1 MLDVLL
7 VRIQPTDRTL
17 KELKYFPDDYEPL
30 SFEMPV
36 FNGNPLQFRADR
48 KYYKGF
54 DSFNEKVNAI
64 NADLDVDYGGHAVA
78 IGKYPLTR
86 FKEGVNLTGCSGK
99 SYYDFEADFENSGC
113 DCLVLSVPGLQPTP
127 LSKLSFSCD
136 GVGADGFCPD
146 AIIFR
151 KKAVLSVTLP
161 FGEVKGIALIHCS
174 ESALNPDADNLRYA
188 MNFEKISLPAVVLQK
203 LLETKPQSEG
213 EPHEGTNNE

>member
-17 KELKYFPDDYEPL
+17 GELKYFPDDHEPL
-30 SFEMPV
+30 SFEMTV

-48 KYYKGF
+48 KYYRGS

-64 NADLDVDYGGHAVA
+64 NADLGVDYGGHAVA

-86 FKEGVNLTGCSGK
+86 FKEGASLTESSGK

-113 DCLVLSVPGLQPTP
+113 DCLVLSVRGLQPIP
-127 LSKLSFSCD
+127 LSKLRFSSD

-146 AIIFR
+146 AIVFR

-161 FGEVKGIALIHCS
+161 FGEVKGIAFIPCS
-174 ESALNPDADNLRYA
+174 ESALNPDADNLRYT
-188 MNFEKISLPAVVLQK
+188 MSFEKVSLPAVVLQK

-213 EPHEGTNNE
+213 EPHEETHE